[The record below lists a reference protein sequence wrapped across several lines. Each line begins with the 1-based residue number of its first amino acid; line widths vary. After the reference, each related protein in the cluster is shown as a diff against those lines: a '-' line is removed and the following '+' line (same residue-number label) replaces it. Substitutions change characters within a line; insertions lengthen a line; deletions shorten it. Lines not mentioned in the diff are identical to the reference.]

1 MLAAG
6 VDGVMGKGGKGERAG
21 GGRRRRRGGGGRS
34 PCRCLCDD
42 FAPLRSFMSRKRKG
56 VFRQGLDVSKDGLL
70 SGATGRSEE
79 VQRLGCELGGEEP
92 WEGCPCHLWGPR
104 GHRGT

>member
-1 MLAAG
+1 MEKVSEPEEGGGAGEAGEAGAPAG
-6 VDGVMGKGGKGERAG
+6 VCVMISLLYVRSCHERGKVCSDRAWTY
-21 GGRRRRRGGGGRS
+21 RRT
-34 PCRCLCDD
+34 
-42 FAPLRSFMSRKRKG
+42 
-56 VFRQGLDVSKDGLL
+56 KDGLL